1 MSKRFRKHLALGVTF
16 VSLGIVI
23 GFVIAARLD
32 VLPRLKANPEPI
44 YTSAFDIETAMVKV
58 AEDVGKSV
66 VSISTVHIS
75 KQPQMKRY
83 YFGSPFEGSPFGDD
97 LFNKFF
103 EDYFGEMPQ
112 KQMGLGS
119 GVIIDKDGYILT
131 NEHVIEGADKI
142 TVTLSDGREFNAE
155 LKGTDP
161 RSDLAIIKINAKNL
175 PAVALGDSD
184 NIKIGQWVLAIGN
197 PFGYMIHN
205 PEPTVTSGVISA
217 LHRALPRTT
226 MRDRD
231 YNDLLQTDAA
241 INPGNSGGPLV
252 NLKGE
257 VVGINVAIFSTTGGY
272 QGVGFAI
279 PVNVAKRVMSD
290 LIEGKK
296 ILYGWL
302 GVSVQ
307 DATEDLAKYFNLTDK
322 KGVIVGDIFK
332 DSPAEKGGMKT
343 GDIIVSFAGKDI
355 GNVRELLKSVGS
367 AEVGKKVKIA
377 VLREGK
383 KINLDIEVGER
394 PQELA
399 KAETQAAAEK
409 GWRGLVVSAITPEI
423 AQRLGIEKAGG
434 VVVSEV
440 EPGSPADN
448 AGIMPGDIINEIN
461 KQEVKN
467 IDDFNKAI
475 KSAQAD
481 VLVRTGKGFT
491 VIKAE

>member
-1 MSKRFRKHLALGVTF
+1 
-16 VSLGIVI
+16 
-23 GFVIAARLD
+23 LD
-32 VLPRLKANPEPI
+32 ILPRLKASPEST
-44 YTSAFDIETAMVKV
+44 YSSAFEIEDAMVKV
-58 AEDVGKSV
+58 AEEVGKSV

-75 KQPQMKRY
+75 KAPSIKRY
-83 YFGSPFEGSPFGDD
+83 YFGSPFEDSPFGDD
-97 LFNKFF
+97 LFKRFF

-131 NEHVIEGADKI
+131 NEHVIEGAEKI

-161 RSDLAIIKINAKNL
+161 RSDLAIIKINAKNS
-175 PAVALGDSD
+175 PAVILGDSD
-184 NIKIGQWVLAIGN
+184 NIKIGQWVIAVGN
-197 PFGYMIHN
+197 PFGYMIHS
-205 PEPTVTSGVISA
+205 PEPTVTTGVISA

-279 PVNVAKRVMSD
+279 PINVAKRVMNN

-307 DATEDLAKYFNLTDK
+307 DITEDLAKYFNLSEK
-322 KGVIVGDIFK
+322 KGVIVGSIFK
-332 DSPAEKGGMKT
+332 DSPAEKGSMKT
-343 GDIIVSFAGKDI
+343 GDIIISFAGKDI
-355 GNVRELLKSVGS
+355 DNVRELLKSVGS
-367 AEVGKKVKIA
+367 TEVGKKVKVV

-399 KAETQAAAEK
+399 KAESQTTVEK
-409 GWRGLVVSAITPEI
+409 GWRGLIVSAITPEI
-423 AQRLGIEKAGG
+423 VQQLGLEKQQG
-434 VVVSEV
+434 VVVTEV
-440 EPGSPADN
+440 EPGSPADD
-448 AGIMPGDIINEIN
+448 AGLMPGDIINEIN
-461 KQEVKN
+461 KQEIKN
-467 IDDFNKAI
+467 IDDFNKAV
-475 KSAQAD
+475 KAAQAD
-481 VLVRTGKGFT
+481 VLVRTEKGYT
-491 VIKAE
+491 VIKSE